1 MTSKSCNLCHDLL
14 YSADTS
20 TRLTTQSPCLYVLRK
35 KNVSKAWARKQIRPY
50 PAPSGGTW
58 IGEVFVGQCFYG
70 FQALELENAGRAASF
85 GGFLPDDAI
94 VAVED
99 WLQLHNPEAQVT
111 LVCNMY
117 LDCLRLTALSP
128 LDVFCRMHLLR
139 PPLQGKLHPQA
150 KLPNQGRRQEKSR
163 RTAGC
168 AMRVSNCLGNNL
180 KLNLDS
186 RHYMFYVQVDS
197 TVGLSSETCN
207 EFDRPKK
214 GLFLQD

>member
-1 MTSKSCNLCHDLL
+1 MKAQPQPSNTSRSRPTCKIS
-14 YSADTS
+14 YPATS
-20 TRLTTQSPCLYVLRK
+20 FHITHPEEELQLQQGFLGVVGDRVIR

-99 WLQLHNPEAQVT
+99 WLQLHHPQAQVT

-117 LDCLRLTALSP
+117 LDKSRLTVLSP

-168 AMRVSNCLGNNL
+168 AMRVSNCSGNNL

-186 RHYMFYVQVDS
+186 RHYVVLCPS
-197 TVGLSSETCN
+197 
-207 EFDRPKK
+207 
-214 GLFLQD
+214 